1 LIVGEGR
8 LLIVSGEIDRT
19 THEIKIE
26 SAASFASSSPQNE
39 TVCRIIEISVDIR
52 DTVIELDLVT
62 DT

>member
-1 LIVGEGR
+1 M
-8 LLIVSGEIDRT
+8 LIVSGEIDRT

-26 SAASFASSSPQNE
+26 SAASFASSSLQNE